1 MVPLWQSVLSGLLI
15 GSEGKINGSVGV
27 CLKIKGDKF
36 MQSVS
41 YTDIRHS
48 VLDSFYSNLVS
59 KPETDLTYDKA
70 LDYVTYSFE
79 VGFSDVE
86 MFVIDF
92 VVYVLC
98 SDFKVSEELSLILE
112 RKLLTIIKSKD
123 FDCLIF
129 QIKQGEDDRTD
140 LLADMCIKGLISQE
154 KMNSLLEK

>member
-1 MVPLWQSVLSGLLI
+1 MVPLWWSILSGLLI
-15 GSEGKINGSVGV
+15 RLESELASSVGV
-27 CLKIKGDKF
+27 YLKIQGDEF